1 MTRTNGQRLCIVS
14 EAEVSLHEDVREQ
27 ERRVLCMVL
36 SSFER
41 RKSQMKA
48 IDDASYYDQ
57 LTLELAMMLK
67 ATDRVTLD

>member
-1 MTRTNGQRLCIVS
+1 
-14 EAEVSLHEDVREQ
+14 
-27 ERRVLCMVL
+27 
-36 SSFER
+36 
-41 RKSQMKA
+41 MKA